1 MKMTISRDEFVA
13 LCENCF
19 KLNGLE
25 AFCEQKT
32 LDLLYQMTDHMLEVN
47 AQMNLTAIT
56 EPREVVLKHLA
67 DSLSASRLLPNGA
80 KLLDVGCGGGF
91 PSLPLAVARPDLS
104 ITALDSTAKKT
115 RYVAE
120 TAALLGLENLK
131 TLTGRAEEL
140 AQEPQYR
147 EAFDVS
153 IARAVASLPVLTELC
168 LPFVRVGGK
177 MVAMKARLDE
187 SDGTKA
193 PQILGA
199 SPFEKHELELKGD
212 SGSSEFRLLLVSEK
226 QRPTPLTYPR
236 AYAQIKKK
244 PL

>member
-1 MKMTISRDEFVA
+1 MKMTISKNEFA
-13 LCENCF
+13 GLCLNCF
-19 KLNGLE
+19 KENGLDV
-25 AFCEQKT
+25 FCEEKT
-32 LDLLYQMTDHMLEVN
+32 LDLLYNMTDHMLTVN
-47 AQMNLTAIT
+47 AEMNLTAIT
-56 EPREVVLKHLA
+56 EPEDVVLKHLA
-67 DSLSASRLLPNGA
+67 DSLSAARFIPTGA

-91 PSLPLAVARPDLS
+91 PSLPLAIARPDLS

-115 RYVAE
+115 KYVAD
-120 TAALLGLENLK
+120 TAKLLGLDNLK

-147 EAFDVS
+147 ESFDVS

-168 LPFVRVGGK
+168 LPFVKVGGR

-187 SDGTKA
+187 SEQTNA

-199 SPFEKHELELKGD
+199 SRFEKEEFQLVG
-212 SGSSEFRLLLVSEK
+212 GSAEPETRLILIAEK
-226 QRPTPLTYPR
+226 QNPTPSAYPR